1 MAKGPLSA
9 RYTALLLLASDVFGL
24 VGFFEISYR
33 LRFGEWG
40 GELGRSFLW
49 PATITLLALYVVDVY
64 RTENQVSGMRAPGRT
79 ILGVAIAGLLTSV
92 VAYAG
97 GYWGSDPLFGRG
109 VFPVALAMFTVWAA
123 GWRYV
128 MSIWARRVAVGVRWL
143 VLGAGEP
150 TAMLWKD
157 FQVVDGR
164 GEMIVLARDEDELR
178 ERTGKDLPRIAGTVD
193 DVEKICDGK
202 CSGIVIAMQPPFPEE
217 LVQRLMHI
225 RFGGTRVYDLADF
238 YESYWFKVPVMHLQ
252 SGWLVF
258 SHGFDLLH
266 NPIGFR
272 VKRVVDILLSA
283 VLLALLAPVMLLL
296 AVGIKLESQGPVI
309 FRQKRVG
316 EAGKVFTIYK
326 FRSMYRDA
334 ESSGAMWT
342 TENDPRIT
350 KMGKLMRITRLDEIP
365 QFFNVLTGNM
375 SLIGPRPERSEF
387 SDLYGLTPYYEL
399 RHMVRPG
406 ITGWAQVMYHYGA
419 SIEDMREKLQYDL
432 YYIKNYSLLLDI
444 AIFFKTLRVVILGRG
459 R

>member
-1 MAKGPLSA
+1 MVKGPLSA

-49 PATITLLALYVVDVY
+49 PAMITLLALYVVDVY
-64 RTENQVSGMRAPGRT
+64 RVENQVSGMRAPGRS
-79 ILGVAIAGLLTSV
+79 ILGVAIAGLLTSI

-109 VFPVALAMFTVWAA
+109 VLPVAFAMFSVWAA
-123 GWRYV
+123 GWRFLL
-128 MSIWARRVAVGVRWL
+128 SRWARRLSVSVRWL

-150 TAMLWKD
+150 AAMLWKD
-157 FQVVDGR
+157 FQASDRR

-178 ERTGKDLPRIAGTVD
+178 NLSEKDMPKIAGTVD
-193 DVEKICDGK
+193 DVETICAGN
-202 CSGIVIAMQPPFPEE
+202 CSGIIIAMQPPFPET
-217 LVQRLMHI
+217 LVQRLVRI

-238 YESYWFKVPVMHLQ
+238 YENHWFKVPVMHLQ

-272 VKRVVDILLSA
+272 AKRAVDILLST
-283 VLLALLAPVMLLL
+283 VLLSLLAPAMLLL
-296 AVGIKLESQGPVI
+296 AVCIKLESRGPVI
-309 FRQKRVG
+309 YRQERVG

-334 ESSGAMWT
+334 EQNGSLWT

-350 KMGKLMRITRLDEIP
+350 KMGKLMRITRMDEIP
-365 QFFNVLTGNM
+365 QLYNVLIGNM
-375 SLIGPRPERSEF
+375 SLVGPRPEWSEF
-387 SDLYGLTPYYEL
+387 GALFRMIPHYDLRYT
-399 RHMVRPG
+399 VKPG
-406 ITGWAQVMYHYGA
+406 ITGWAQTMHRYGT
-419 SIEDMREKLQYDL
+419 SVEDMREKLQYDL

-444 AIFFKTLRVVILGRG
+444 VIFFKTLRVVILGKG